1 MRAAFVD
8 ELGPTDRIRYGELPD
23 PVAGAGEAVVQVLA
37 VAVDGVDLLLRSGR
51 WVNPVR
57 FPLVLGRDLV
67 GRVVS
72 LGPDT
77 SSELRPGDLVW
88 TNTAGFEGRPGATAE
103 LTCVALDRLYRLPA
117 GADPVAFVATV
128 HPAATAQAGLLNR
141 ARLAAGETVAVVGA
155 NGAVG
160 AAMVQ
165 AAGTV
170 GAHAI
175 GVVRAAAAAGLVED
189 CGGVAVVADAPG
201 AVAAAV
207 AAAPDG
213 VDVLVDTTG
222 RVDLGAVAGLL
233 NPRGRIL
240 VIATRTT
247 VELDLWRFYTRELQL
262 VGFVLSELTVPELA
276 AAADWIGEQWPTGRI
291 GAPVGVVWPFAR
303 AREAHEVVQDGGLPR
318 RPDGAATRIV
328 LVP

>member
-1 MRAAFVD
+1 MRAAFVN
-8 ELGPTDRIRYGELPD
+8 ELGPTDVIRYGELPD
-23 PVAGAGEAVVQVLA
+23 PVAGPGEALLQVLA

-51 WVNPVR
+51 WRNPVR

-77 SSELRPGDLVW
+77 SSDLRPGDLVW
-88 TNTAGFEGRPGATAE
+88 TNTAGFGERAGATAE
-103 LTCVALDRLYRLPA
+103 LTSVALDRLYRLPD
-117 GADPVAFVATV
+117 GADPAAFVATV
-128 HPAATAQAGLLNR
+128 HPAATAFAGLLGR
-141 ARLAAGETVAVVGA
+141 ARLTAGETVAVVGA

-170 GAHAI
+170 GAHAV
-175 GVVRAAAAAGLVED
+175 GVIRDGAAAAYVQS
-189 CGGVAVVADAPG
+189 CGGSAVVADAEG

-207 AAAPDG
+207 AAALHG

-222 RVDLGAVAGLL
+222 RVDLGAAAALL

-240 VIATRTT
+240 LIATRTT
-247 VELDLWRFYTRELQL
+247 IELDLFRFYTRELQL
-262 VGFVLSELTVPELA
+262 IGFVLSELTVPELA
-276 AAADWIGEQWPTGRI
+276 AAAGCIAEQWPTGRI
-291 GAPVGVVWPFAR
+291 GAPVGAVWPFAR
-303 AREAHEVVQDGGLPR
+303 AREAHETTERGGLPR
-318 RPDGAATRIV
+318 REDGAATRIV